1 MPTIMPLTH
10 KPGGTIP
17 QDAPIPAEHPTLPKD
32 PSKTILL
39 TVTPSMNT
47 DTYTIRAVGQEEF
60 SDVKVPD
67 APAQKL
73 PAQK

>member
-1 MPTIMPLTH
+1 M
-10 KPGGTIP
+10 IP
-17 QDAPIPAEHPTLPKD
+17 FFPNA
-32 PSKTILL
+32 
-39 TVTPSMNT
+39 